1 MRGYNPP
8 PQGERQINKLEPDEI
23 FVFGSNLAG
32 VHGAGAAKLA
42 MKFGAVY
49 GRGIGFSG
57 QTYALPTK
65 DAKIMTLPLHEINKY
80 VNDFLITCYQHPE
93 KKFLLTRVGCGLAGY
108 FDEEIAPMFVGY
120 PENVIIPENW
130 KEIIG

>member
-1 MRGYNPP
+1 MRDYNPP
-8 PQGERQINKLEPDEI
+8 PPGERQITKLEPNEI

-49 GRGIGFSG
+49 GRGVGFSG

-65 DAKIMTLPLHEINKY
+65 DTKIQTLPLQEINKY
-80 VNDFLITCYQHPE
+80 VNDFLISCSQHPE